1 MYLRKNLMKSAYSEL
16 NKLKMS
22 WKNRYEVNSTI
33 KSLKIKIKKENDKNK
48 IKYYDYLLYLI
59 NLNYYEIVSKL

>member
-1 MYLRKNLMKSAYSEL
+1 MYLRKNLMKSAYAEL

-33 KSLKIKIKKENDKNK
+33 KSLKHKIKKENDKNK